1 MCTSSDACASV
12 CRQQSVVT
20 QANIDIYLH
29 GGEAQPGELKA
40 GTAVQL
46 DNPQQDQG
54 QPKKGHH
61 SGPQPQLQ
69 EQRSGG
75 FSPFFYFSFSV
86 LVFSSLFWVFL
97 SVQADQC
104 TTTSKCFA
112 QEAVTPSYGCMR
124 SAHCRAAPTSRLQCM
139 HQASVLH

>member
-54 QPKKGHH
+54 QPKEGHH

-75 FSPFFYFSFSV
+75 FSPFFHSPFLFLSSLLFSF
-86 LVFSSLFWVFL
+86 LVFL
-97 SVQADQC
+97 SGLQADQR

-112 QEAVTPSYGCMR
+112 QEAL
-124 SAHCRAAPTSRLQCM
+124 TSTLPCM
-139 HQASVLH
+139 HQTSVVH